1 MTPEALR
8 QILGSI
14 IILQLTTILVLS
26 FLGIAANNPFKRGKR
41 TKKVALDDKSLYNIV
56 NTLLEYC
63 VQKKDNEGA
72 MLITAFGKHLYDKKL
87 KK

>member
-1 MTPEALR
+1 MTLELSR
-8 QILGSI
+8 LIMTVITVGQ
-14 IILQLTTILVLS
+14 TILFIFVLWIVCMG
-26 FLGIAANNPFKRGKR
+26 LPRKTTRKA
-41 TKKVALDDKSLYNIV
+41 KKVAFNDKTLYNTV

-87 KK
+87 PK